1 MTDSGAKVL
10 TANSLTTGEVVFW
23 SRGSWV
29 IRFADAEHFASDD
42 AAAAA
47 LTAGESQSTVVVAA
61 YLIDVE
67 QADGHWFPISYRE
80 RLRAL
85 GPSNTPEHGKQ
96 ADADDDIKALV
107 AATSAA
113 RSTGRVKLIRR

>member
-1 MTDSGAKVL
+1 MKIL

-23 SRGSWV
+23 NAGRWSA
-29 IRFADAEHFASDD
+29 RFGDGQRFDSED

-47 LTAGESQSTVVVAA
+47 LSVAEGQPQIAVAA

-67 QADGHWFPISYRE
+67 ADG
-80 RLRAL
+80 
-85 GPSNTPEHGKQ
+85 
-96 ADADDDIKALV
+96 DADVEAFKA
-107 AATSAA
+107 SHSSA

>member
-1 MTDSGAKVL
+1 MKVL

-23 SRGSWV
+23 NRGRWAV
-29 IRFADAEHFASDD
+29 AFAEGDRFAEDE

-47 LTAGESQSTVVVAA
+47 LAAAEAQPTVAVAP

-67 QADGHWFPISYRE
+67 EVEGRWVPVSYRE

-85 GPSNTPEHGKQ
+85 GPSNHPQHGKQ
-96 ADADDDIKALV
+96 ADGDADVEALN
-107 AATSAA
+107 AATFAA
-113 RSTGRVKLIRR
+113 RSSGRVKLIQR

>member
-1 MTDSGAKVL
+1 MKVL

-23 SRGSWV
+23 TAGGWSV
-29 IRFADAEHFASDD
+29 RFADAERFTEEAEAD
-42 AAAAA
+42 AALASAE
-47 LTAGESQSTVVVAA
+47 GQPTVAVAP

-67 QADGHWFPISYRE
+67 DLDGHWVPVAYRE

-85 GPSNTPEHGKQ
+85 GPSNHTQHGKQ
-96 ADADDDIKALV
+96 ADGDADVAALV

-113 RSTGRVKLIRR
+113 RSTGRIKLIRR

>member
-1 MTDSGAKVL
+1 MKVV

-23 SRGSWV
+23 SQGRWSA
-29 IRFADAEHFASDD
+29 RFAEGERFESDADAEQAL
-42 AAAAA
+42 AAAEA
-47 LTAGESQSTVVVAA
+47 QPTVAVAA

-67 QADGHWFPISYRE
+67 DLAGHWVPVSYRE

-85 GPSNTPEHGKQ
+85 GPSNTPQHGKQ
-96 ADADDDIKALV
+96 ADGDADVEALT

-113 RSTGRVKLIRR
+113 RSTGRVKLIKR